1 VIKDRFRHR
10 REDVP
15 AYLFMA
21 YERPVSLQA
30 KGPSKRRF
38 MSLVARIAREK
49 ISDPIATNDI
59 EVQICWATQSRPGIG
74 SDLDNIIKPII
85 DALKGIAYHDDKQVR
100 SVVAAL
106 FDLQHKTPIA
116 LAGYVEDIQPL
127 LYSGR
132 EDAVLI
138 AIYSDA
144 RLAELGGAQQ
154 VEKQRSEEFRLF
166 LQSQRAASVRLRKT

>member
-10 REDVP
+10 RDDVP

-59 EVQICWATQSRPGIG
+59 EVQICWATQSGPGIR

-85 DALKGIAYHDDKQVR
+85 DALKGIAYHDDKQIR
-100 SVVAAL
+100 SVVATL
-106 FDLQHKTPIA
+106 FEHWNKAPMA
-116 LAGYVEDIQPL
+116 LAGYVEDIGPL
-127 LYSGR
+127 LHSDR

-138 AIYSDA
+138 AVYSDA
-144 RLAELGGAQQ
+144 RLAELGGARQ
-154 VEKQRSEEFRLF
+154 VEKRRSEDSNRF
-166 LQSQRAASVRLRKT
+166 LQSQKATSARLRKI